1 MLLETGNEQGKKHPY
16 NKILCNLAERI
27 LRNIPLKEVCFLK
40 KIPKNRKLEIL
51 IFEDKYSLKEH
62 REQAKF

>member
-40 KIPKNRKLEIL
+40 KNTQKQEARNLNI
-51 IFEDKYSLKEH
+51 
-62 REQAKF
+62 